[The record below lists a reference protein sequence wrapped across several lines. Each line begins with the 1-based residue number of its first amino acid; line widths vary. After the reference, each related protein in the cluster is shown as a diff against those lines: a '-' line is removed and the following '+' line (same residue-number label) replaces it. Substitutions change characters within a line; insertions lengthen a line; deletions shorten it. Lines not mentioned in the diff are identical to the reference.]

1 MPGERRTDGAIR
13 SEIATEREALAD
25 SLADLRAGVAEKKKI
40 AAVSAAAVGA
50 GVAAAAAVAIVRR
63 VTRR

>member
-1 MPGERRTDGAIR
+1 MPAERRTDETIR

-25 SLADLRAGVAEKKKI
+25 SLDDLRASIAEKKML

-50 GVAAAAAVAIVRR
+50 GVAAAAVVSIVRR
-63 VTRR
+63 RRRR